1 MIGTTVSHYKVLEK
15 LGGGGMG
22 VVYCAE
28 DLNLGRKVAL
38 KFLPEELATDPDSLE
53 RFKREARAASAL
65 SHPNICTIFDIGQ
78 VDGRPFIVME
88 LLEGETLKHRIDGKP
103 LRSEQLLD
111 WAIQIADA
119 LDAAHAER
127 IIHRDIKPAN
137 IFVTRRGQ
145 AKILDFGLA
154 KVSGQ
159 PHGSQAEMAT
169 SPATRDLTSPGTA
182 IGTVAYMS
190 PEQARGEELDPRSDI
205 FSFGAVIYEMATGSV
220 AFHGGT
226 SAVIFEAILNRAP
239 AAVARLNPDLPPELD
254 RIINK
259 ALEKDRDLRYQSAS
273 ELRADLKRLKRDT
286 DSGRTGAVSAVGPP
300 RQRQESGRSFTS
312 VLAAAPRQGMLWG
325 GIAAAVIAIIAL
337 GAFLLNSRK
346 ARALSERDTL
356 VLADF
361 VNTTGDP
368 VFDGTLRQ
376 ALAVDLQQSPFLSVL
391 SDSRVRQTLRLMGR
405 SPDERLTSD
414 VARELA
420 QRAGSKA
427 YLTGSIASLGSQ
439 YVVTL
444 SALNASTGDTITQ
457 RQQPAASKE
466 KVLAALHTAA
476 SDLRENLGESLSS
489 IKATSKPL
497 DDTTTSSLEALKAY
511 AMGEERRQREGDLP
525 AIPFYKR
532 AVELDPN
539 FALAYARMGAAY
551 GNSGL
556 RQLSRENLT
565 RAFDLRDRVSEL
577 EKLYITARYYDGV
590 LGNMPKSIEAYQLW
604 TKTYPRD
611 WSPHNNLAVMY
622 SSIGDFPNMLL
633 EAQEAMRLEPNH
645 SLPVINVA
653 AAYMFLGRLDEAS
666 AVLDQAVARR
676 LDTDT
681 VHGLIASVAY
691 LKGDTAAL
699 QREQEWIKGKPA
711 EFNAVAF
718 RAQTAAIAGRLREAI
733 ALERQAAQM
742 AEQNGGPPVVA
753 TLLAGTG
760 FGAALLGQNA
770 TARRFAEEGLK
781 KDPKGDVR
789 VPVAL
794 TLAWLG
800 EKQRPEGLLREV
812 LAEHPEDTLINKL
825 VAPEVRA
832 ALASDPL
839 RAVQELETARPYEKA
854 GVETNYMRG
863 IYYLRQKNAQAAA
876 AEFQTVLDRKF
887 VDFGSVAHPL
897 AQVGLARAYALQGD
911 TAKARTAYQDFFAL
925 WKNADPDIPI
935 LIEAKAEYAKLK

>member
-376 ALAVDLQQSPFLSVL
+376 ALAVDLQQS
-391 SDSRVRQTLRLMGR
+391 
-405 SPDERLTSD
+405 
-414 VARELA
+414 
-420 QRAGSKA
+420 
-427 YLTGSIASLGSQ
+427 
-439 YVVTL
+439 
-444 SALNASTGDTITQ
+444 
-457 RQQPAASKE
+457 
-466 KVLAALHTAA
+466 
-476 SDLRENLGESLSS
+476 
-489 IKATSKPL
+489 
-497 DDTTTSSLEALKAY
+497 
-511 AMGEERRQREGDLP
+511 
-525 AIPFYKR
+525 
-532 AVELDPN
+532 
-539 FALAYARMGAAY
+539 
-551 GNSGL
+551 
-556 RQLSRENLT
+556 
-565 RAFDLRDRVSEL
+565 
-577 EKLYITARYYDGV
+577 
-590 LGNMPKSIEAYQLW
+590 
-604 TKTYPRD
+604 
-611 WSPHNNLAVMY
+611 
-622 SSIGDFPNMLL
+622 
-633 EAQEAMRLEPNH
+633 
-645 SLPVINVA
+645 
-653 AAYMFLGRLDEAS
+653 
-666 AVLDQAVARR
+666 
-676 LDTDT
+676 
-681 VHGLIASVAY
+681 
-691 LKGDTAAL
+691 
-699 QREQEWIKGKPA
+699 
-711 EFNAVAF
+711 
-718 RAQTAAIAGRLREAI
+718 
-733 ALERQAAQM
+733 
-742 AEQNGGPPVVA
+742 
-753 TLLAGTG
+753 
-760 FGAALLGQNA
+760 
-770 TARRFAEEGLK
+770 
-781 KDPKGDVR
+781 
-789 VPVAL
+789 
-794 TLAWLG
+794 
-800 EKQRPEGLLREV
+800 
-812 LAEHPEDTLINKL
+812 
-825 VAPEVRA
+825 
-832 ALASDPL
+832 
-839 RAVQELETARPYEKA
+839 
-854 GVETNYMRG
+854 
-863 IYYLRQKNAQAAA
+863 
-876 AEFQTVLDRKF
+876 
-887 VDFGSVAHPL
+887 
-897 AQVGLARAYALQGD
+897 
-911 TAKARTAYQDFFAL
+911 
-925 WKNADPDIPI
+925 
-935 LIEAKAEYAKLK
+935 